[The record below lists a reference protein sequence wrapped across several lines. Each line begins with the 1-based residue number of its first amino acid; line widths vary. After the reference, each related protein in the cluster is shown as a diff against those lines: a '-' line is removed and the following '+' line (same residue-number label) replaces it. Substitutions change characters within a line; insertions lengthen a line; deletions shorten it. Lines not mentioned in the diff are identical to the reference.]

1 MSGEH
6 YFSVSPASD
15 ERPRDIVVR
24 LRGDPL
30 TLTTGSGV
38 FSPERLD
45 AGTAVLLA
53 AVPDPPALG
62 DLLDLGCGWGPV
74 AIALA
79 RAAPAARVWA
89 IDVNERA
96 LALTAANAVR
106 AGTVVTTSPPQ
117 DIPAGLTFAT
127 IWTNPPIRI
136 GKSALHELLEH
147 WLPRLA
153 PGGSAWLV
161 VARRLG
167 ADSLEEWLRERF
179 GRDGFV
185 VRRAGLDRGYR
196 VLEVARPTAANGT
209 STKPE

>member
-15 ERPRDIVVR
+15 ARPREVVVR
-24 LRGDPL
+24 LRGTRF

-38 FSPERLD
+38 FSPDRLD
-45 AGTAVLLA
+45 AGTAILLA
-53 AVPDPPALG
+53 TVPDPPERG

-74 AIALA
+74 AIAMA
-79 RAAPAARVWA
+79 HAAPAARVWA
-89 IDVNERA
+89 TDVNERA
-96 LALTAANAVR
+96 LALTATNAER
-106 AGTVVTTSPPQ
+106 ADTVVITSPPQ
-117 DIPAGLTFAT
+117 DIPAELRFAT
-127 IWTNPPIRI
+127 IWSNPPIRI
-136 GKSALHELLEH
+136 GKSALHALLEQ

-153 PGGSAWLV
+153 PDGSAWLV

-167 ADSLEEWLRERF
+167 ADSLEDWLRERF
-179 GRDGFV
+179 TLEGLH

-196 VLEVARPTAANGT
+196 VLEVARRTATNGT